1 MSEGKKYTIF
11 VKHQRVEVR
20 KAVYHA
26 YHKAREAERYQDKVS
41 RQFELSLERFQ
52 EDGVQVELQLSIYQP
67 TVEDR
72 LIQQERLQK
81 LEQALAVLDSEEKLL
96 IHELFYNG
104 KSERVLALETD
115 VPNMTI
121 HDRKQRIL
129 KKLRK
134 IIES

>member
-11 VKHQRVEVR
+11 VKHQRVEVS

>member
-11 VKHQRVEVR
+11 VKHQRVEVS
-20 KAVYHA
+20 KAIYYA
-26 YHKAREAERYQDKVS
+26 YHKAREAERYQDKVA

-72 LIQQERLQK
+72 LIQQEQLHK
-81 LEQALAVLDSEEKLL
+81 LGQALAALNSEEKLL

>member
-1 MSEGKKYTIF
+1 MSENRKYTII
-11 VKHQRVEVR
+11 VKRQRVEVS
-20 KAVYHA
+20 KAVYYA
-26 YHKAREAERYQDKVS
+26 YHQDREAERYQNKVA

-52 EDGVQVELQLSIYQP
+52 EDGVHIELQFTIYQP
-67 TVEDR
+67 SVEDK
-72 LIQQERLQK
+72 LIEQEQLQK
-81 LEQALAVLDSEEKLL
+81 LKLALATLEPEEKLL
-96 IHELFYNG
+96 IHELFFNR
-104 KSERVLALETD
+104 KSERALAMETD

>member
-1 MSEGKKYTIF
+1 MSENKKYTIF
-11 VKHQRVEVR
+11 VKHQRVEVS
-20 KAVYHA
+20 KAVYYA
-26 YHKAREAERYQDKVS
+26 YHKARETERYQNKVV

-52 EDGVQVELQLSIYQP
+52 EEGVHIELQFNLYQLS
-67 TVEDR
+67 VEDK
-72 LIQQERLQK
+72 LIVQEQLQK
-81 LEQALAVLDSEEKLL
+81 LKLALATLEPEEKLL
-96 IHELFYNG
+96 IHELFFTG
-104 KSERVLALETD
+104 KSERMLALETD

>member
-26 YHKAREAERYQDKVS
+26 YHKAREAERYQDKVA

-52 EDGVQVELQLSIYQP
+52 EDGVQVELQLSIYEP

-72 LIQQERLQK
+72 LTQQEQLKK
-81 LEQALAVLDSEEKLL
+81 LGQALAALNSEEKLL
-96 IHELFYNG
+96 IHELFFNG
-104 KSERVLALETD
+104 LSERNLSAKIN
-115 VPNMTI
+115 VPQKTI
-121 HDRKQRIL
+121 NDRKRKIL
-129 KKLRK
+129 LKLRNLM
-134 IIES
+134 EN

>member
-11 VKHQRVEVR
+11 VKHQHVEVS

-26 YHKAREAERYQDKVS
+26 YHKAREAERYQDKVA

-72 LIQQERLQK
+72 LIQQEQLQK
-81 LEQALAVLDSEEKLL
+81 LGQALAALNSEEKLL